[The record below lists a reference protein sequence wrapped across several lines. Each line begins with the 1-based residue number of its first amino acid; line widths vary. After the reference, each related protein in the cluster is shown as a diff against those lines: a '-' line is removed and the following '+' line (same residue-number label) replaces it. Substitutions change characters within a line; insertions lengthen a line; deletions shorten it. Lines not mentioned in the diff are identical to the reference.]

1 MIVFF
6 YCAWY
11 DHLFIIISL
20 SLILLTFDNL
30 YQYFY
35 LLGIIIFLYFLLR
48 ALGTENFLNFI
59 FELETVR
66 ESMMINIKY
75 CQWKISLFT
84 DAFLTP
90 ATMTPW
96 IPQPPRPHNDPS
108 SSSNHKWLK
117 YWPDCWL
124 HDPPPSLLVHLAWAK
139 LDRLALLQVQLSNYD
154 DDIIWDIMI
163 IMMIIIPQDLLSLWT
178 SWP

>member
-1 MIVFF
+1 M
-6 YCAWY
+6 YHQCC
-11 DHLFIIISL
+11 HLP
-20 SLILLTFDNL
+20 
-30 YQYFY
+30 
-35 LLGIIIFLYFLLR
+35 GIIIFLYFLLR

-66 ESMMINIKY
+66 KSMMINIRY

-154 DDIIWDIMI
+154 DDIIWDIIMM
-163 IMMIIIPQDLLSLWT
+163 MMIIIPQDLLSLWT
-178 SWP
+178 CRP